1 MRHYHH
7 IGIPTEHPRPDERYL
22 PDLKLYVSGYEM
34 SEYGIEWMRFESDCP
49 LPELVKTV
57 PHVAFRVDDL
67 QTALQG
73 QDVLIPP
80 NSPSSG
86 IRVAF
91 IVENGAPIEFLEELT
106 EGLPRD
112 LNTELLVATTTDVL
126 EHHLQCFG
134 AGDLDG
140 ILSDY
145 AEDAVLFTPDGPL
158 IGIDMQSPNAS
169 IAANDLKRLRSAW
182 GAEPFDAAWQEAT
195 GEAVPDDLK
204 ESDATDAEDA

>member
-22 PDLKLYVSGYEM
+22 PHLKMYVSGCEM
-34 SEYGIEWMRFESDCP
+34 SEYGIEWMRFEPDCP

-67 QTALQG
+67 ETALQG

-91 IVENGAPIEFLEELT
+91 IVENGAPIEFLEEQT
-106 EGLPRD
+106 EGLPRN
-112 LNTELLVATTTDVL
+112 LNNELLVATTTDVL

-145 AEDAVLFTPDGPL
+145 AQDAVLFTPDGPL
-158 IGIDMQSPNAS
+158 IGV
-169 IAANDLKRLRSAW
+169 AAMNVNND
-182 GAEPFDAAWQEAT
+182 P
-195 GEAVPDDLK
+195 
-204 ESDATDAEDA
+204 